1 MDAPLLPSFSF
12 SSYSSNSASF
22 FNMGKEGDSSCPTD
36 GIDLED
42 SILKYISEVLMAE
55 DMENNPSTFHNA
67 LALQAAEKSL
77 YEVLGQNYPTPTTD
91 NQTQTQTPT
100 LYDCYQ
106 GAENPESCSSGNFD
120 VQNSFGSSSSSN
132 SSSFFP
138 PWNGDFW
145 ENNTSRPSFFETPV
159 PSNFI
164 FQSTSSFRYRP
175 SLSSQNN
182 FSNNGGGASG
192 CPVSEFV
199 IQHISQLA
207 RTQFNKGV
215 EEANRCLLKV
225 NNLGEYLPTF
235 LTKKK
240 NHVRED
246 EDLEEGRNNKQSA
259 TSMDDET
266 ELLVRFDRMLPCG
279 GRREPCPSFIVSWSL
294 QDMQRQTTS
303 QQSVQTNY
311 GSSNG
316 GKAARGKKQQ
326 GKKKEVID
334 LRTPLISCAKAVSTN
349 DFTTA
354 KEQLKQIKQH
364 CAQFGDGTQR
374 LANVFVDALEARIA
388 GTGIQIYT
396 ALSSNTK
403 STADVLKAYQL
414 FIAVCPF
421 IKCATIF
428 ANHSILKLVEEK
440 KATTL
445 HIIDFGIRHGLQWP
459 ALISS
464 LSEITVGTGPPKLRI
479 TGIDY
484 PGRGFRPDKAVQEA
498 GRRLAMYCGRYNV
511 PFEYNAIAQ
520 KWETIQIEDLKISPD
535 EAVAVNSQHRFEN
548 LLDETVMENNPR
560 DSVLNLIRKVNPDM
574 FIHSIVNGSHNTPFF
589 VRRFREALFHYSALF
604 EMFDAI
610 IPREDQ
616 IRLMF
621 EKELW
626 REEVMNIVAC
636 EGTERTERPETY
648 RQWQFR
654 NKRAGFRQRPLD
666 PELMREF
673 KGRLRHV
680 YHNDFIVEQ
689 DGQWMLQ
696 GWKGRI
702 LFASSVW
709 VPA

>member
-1 MDAPLLPSFSF
+1 MALTWKTLF
-12 SSYSSNSASF
+12 SSTN
-22 FNMGKEGDSSCPTD
+22 
-36 GIDLED
+36 
-42 SILKYISEVLMAE
+42 
-55 DMENNPSTFHNA
+55 H
-67 LALQAAEKSL
+67 
-77 YEVLGQNYPTPTTD
+77 PTPTTD
-91 NQTQTQTPT
+91 NQTQTQTPA

-138 PWNGDFW
+138 PWNGDCL
-145 ENNTSRPSFFETPV
+145 ENNTSRSSFFETPV
-159 PSNFI
+159 PSNFF
-164 FQSTSSFRYRP
+164 FQSMSSFSDRP

-199 IQHISQLA
+199 IQQISQLA

-225 NNLGEYLPTF
+225 NNQTECLPTF

-240 NHVRED
+240 NRVRED
-246 EDLEEGRNNKQSA
+246 EDLEEGRNNNQSA
-259 TSMDDET
+259 TSVDDET
-266 ELLVRFDRMLPCG
+266 ELLVMFDRMLLCG
-279 GRREPCPSFIVSWSL
+279 GRREPRPSFIVSRSL
-294 QDMQRQTTS
+294 QGMQSKTTS

-316 GKAARGKKQQ
+316 GKAARGKKQE
-326 GKKKEVID
+326 GNKNEVID
-334 LRTPLISCAKAVSTN
+334 LRTLLISCAKVVSTN

-374 LANVFVDALEARIA
+374 LAHVFADALEARIA

-403 STADVLKAYQL
+403 LTADVLKAYEL
-414 FIAVCPF
+414 YIAVCPF

-440 KATTL
+440 KATIL
-445 HIIDFGIRHGLQWP
+445 HIIDFGIQHGLQWP

-464 LSEITVGTGPPKLRI
+464 PSEITVCTGPPKLRI
-479 TGIDY
+479 TGIDF
-484 PGRGFRPDKAVQEA
+484 PERGFRPDKAVQEA

-520 KWETIQIEDLKISPD
+520 KWETIQIEDLKLRPH
-535 EAVAVNSQHRFEN
+535 EAVGVNSHYRFEN
-548 LLDETVMENNPR
+548 LLDETVVENNPR
-560 DSVLNLIRKVNPDM
+560 DTVLNLISKINPDV

-589 VRRFREALFHYSALF
+589 VRRFRESLFHYSALF
-604 EMFDAI
+604 DMFDAI
-610 IPREDQ
+610 IPRGDQ

-626 REEVMNIVAC
+626 RQEVINIVAF
-636 EGTERTERPETY
+636 EGTERIERPET
-648 RQWQFR
+648 
-654 NKRAGFRQRPLD
+654 
-666 PELMREF
+666 
-673 KGRLRHV
+673 
-680 YHNDFIVEQ
+680 
-689 DGQWMLQ
+689 
-696 GWKGRI
+696 
-702 LFASSVW
+702 
-709 VPA
+709 

>member
-1 MDAPLLPSFSF
+1 
-12 SSYSSNSASF
+12 
-22 FNMGKEGDSSCPTD
+22 MGKEGDSGCPTD

-42 SILKYISEVLMAE
+42 SILKYISEELMAE

-77 YEVLGQNYPTPTTD
+77 YEVLGQNYPTRTTD
-91 NQTQTQTPT
+91 NETQTQITM

-120 VQNSFGSSSSSN
+120 VQNSFGCSSSSN
-132 SSSFFP
+132 SSSFLP
-138 PWNGDFW
+138 PWNGDCL
-145 ENNTSRPSFFETPV
+145 ENNTNRPSFFETPV
-159 PSNFI
+159 PSNFF
-164 FQSTSSFRYRP
+164 FQSTSSFRHRP

-182 FSNNGGGASG
+182 FSNNGGGAPG
-192 CPVSEFV
+192 YPVSEFV
-199 IQHISQLA
+199 IQQISQLV

-225 NNLGEYLPTF
+225 NNQGEYLPTF

-240 NHVRED
+240 NHVQED

-266 ELLVRFDRMLPCG
+266 ELLVMFDRMLACG
-279 GRREPCPSFIVSWSL
+279 GRREPHPSFIVSRSL
-294 QDMQRQTTS
+294 QNMQSKTTL
-303 QQSVQTNY
+303 QPSVQTNY

-326 GKKKEVID
+326 GNKKKVIY
-334 LRTPLISCAKAVSTN
+334 LRTPIISCAKAFSAN
-349 DFTTA
+349 DLTTA
-354 KEQLKQIKQH
+354 KGQLKQIKQH

-374 LANVFVDALEARIA
+374 LAHVFVDALEARIA

-403 STADVLKAYQL
+403 SIADVLKAFQL
-414 FIAVCPF
+414 YIAVCPF

-445 HIIDFGIRHGLQWP
+445 YIIDFGIDF
-459 ALISS
+459 S
-464 LSEITVGTGPPKLRI
+464 
-479 TGIDY
+479 
-484 PGRGFRPDKAVQEA
+484 GRGFRPDKAVQEA

-535 EAVAVNSQHRFEN
+535 EAVTVNSQNRFEN
-548 LLDETVMENNPR
+548 LLDETVVENNPR
-560 DSVLNLIRKVNPDM
+560 DTVLNLIRKINPDM
-574 FIHSIVNGSHNTPFF
+574 FIHSIVNGSHNAPFF

-604 EMFDAI
+604 DMFDAI
-610 IPREDQ
+610 IPRGDQ

-626 REEVMNIVAC
+626 RQEVMNIVAC
-636 EGTERTERPETY
+636 EGTGRIERPETY

-654 NKRAGFRQRPLD
+654 SKRAGFRQRPLD

-673 KGRLRHV
+673 KGRLSHV

-689 DGQWMLQ
+689 NGQWMLQ

-709 VPA
+709 VPP